1 MPVAFFEL
9 RRQRYAHLKGSTNLP
24 CWLMALKPLCSKKH
38 SMVFAVLCVK
48 FGRFNGYFSMTYLC
62 RAASLAVGTPHHFC
76 LVA

>member
-38 SMVFAVLCVK
+38 SMVVQCYV
-48 FGRFNGYFSMTYLC
+48 S
-62 RAASLAVGTPHHFC
+62 SLDGSTGILA
-76 LVA
+76 